1 MITRLAS
8 LSFLFLSFPSVRLSS
23 SFFLS
28 SISLYI
34 STTVVHPRILLGVC
48 VCVVT
53 ASYVPCNR
61 IRVVSLRARS
71 GEHTG
76 KQRIEQGGSAEP
88 KGAASGGAM
97 GTVRVYVR
105 LPNVCCTAFG
115 YGYGAPFSVA
125 CLLINSETL
134 IASRA
139 PGPSFRRAH
148 TCAHRTYAAHA
159 PRQLS
164 ADLRWGVCSACSG
177 RSYAFRLTPTRGYS
191 GIPLTTQ
198 RHRSG
203 ELIVVNFRGRGNF

>member
-1 MITRLAS
+1 MRGLLLSPFSFS
-8 LSFLFLSFPSVRLSS
+8 LFLVSAFLPPFFSLLFLSIFRRQ
-23 SFFLS
+23 S
-28 SISLYI
+28 SIRGYYW
-34 STTVVHPRILLGVC
+34 VCVC